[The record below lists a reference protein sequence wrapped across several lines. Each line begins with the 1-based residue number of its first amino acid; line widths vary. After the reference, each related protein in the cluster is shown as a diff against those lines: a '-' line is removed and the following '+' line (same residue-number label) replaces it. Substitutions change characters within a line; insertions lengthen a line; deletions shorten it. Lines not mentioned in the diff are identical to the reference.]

1 MSSSAIYTSLS
12 ISPIA
17 LKLSMAIFM
26 DWSVDDKDWRSDVEL
41 SDRLDGL
48 SMEQFAEWNNGLS
61 EGFVAGLLEIG
72 SLTEMLNAEKSEGW
86 MSVWFE

>member
-1 MSSSAIYTSLS
+1 
-12 ISPIA
+12 
-17 LKLSMAIFM
+17 M